1 MVSSGARCEPAA
13 SRAAAW
19 CGMMASMEE
28 SRGGFFD
35 DITYRATGPDRTAVS
50 SLLELAI
57 EIAREGREGRKIGTI
72 FTIGDEDEVLR
83 RSRCLIL
90 DPLAGHPDDR
100 KHLDDPDV
108 RETVKELAQL
118 DGGFVVSGTG
128 TVISAARYFV
138 ASLQDIEPVLGL
150 GSRHIAAASIS
161 AQTEALSVVVSE
173 SSVVRVYD
181 AGTLAAEILPEAWL
195 LHRFVSHVSAPRA
208 VAHRSENIGVVSRSP
223 EA

>member
-1 MVSSGARCEPAA
+1 
-13 SRAAAW
+13 
-19 CGMMASMEE
+19 
-28 SRGGFFD
+28 
-35 DITYRATGPDRTAVS
+35 
-50 SLLELAI
+50 
-57 EIAREGREGRKIGTI
+57 
-72 FTIGDEDEVLR
+72 
-83 RSRCLIL
+83 
-90 DPLAGHPDDR
+90 
-100 KHLDDPDV
+100 V

-150 GSRHIAAASIS
+150 GTGTSRRRRSAHRPRPSASW
-161 AQTEALSVVVSE
+161 LSE